1 MVSLVVDVRVNISL
15 LAVVV
20 DSVAVVGVVV
30 LVGAGGGVVVA
41 SVIVVLVVFSVVF
54 LDFVAIVVAA
64 ENSIGIF
71 ASRCIIL
78 HLDIAIPAIIT
89 ELMLVNSP
97 FSVVAGLIVVAAAL
111 VVNTCCIRNK
121 NLTHGY
127 LVLV

>member
-1 MVSLVVDVRVNISL
+1 MTIINPTQGRIWIPRAALLMVSLVVDVRVNISL

-78 HLDIAIPAIIT
+78 HLDIT
-89 ELMLVNSP
+89 SNHNGTNVS
-97 FSVVAGLIVVAAAL
+97 
-111 VVNTCCIRNK
+111 
-121 NLTHGY
+121 
-127 LVLV
+127 

>member
-30 LVGAGGGVVVA
+30 VVVVAGGGVVVA

-78 HLDIAIPAIIT
+78 HYT
-89 ELMLVNSP
+89 SNH
-97 FSVVAGLIVVAAAL
+97 
-111 VVNTCCIRNK
+111 N
-121 NLTHGY
+121 
-127 LVLV
+127 

>member
-1 MVSLVVDVRVNISL
+1 MAIINPTQGWPWIPRAALLVVSLVVDVRVDISL

-20 DSVAVVGVVV
+20 DSVAVEGGVVV
-30 LVGAGGGVVVA
+30 VVGAGGGVVVA

-78 HLDIAIPAIIT
+78 HLDIT
-89 ELMLVNSP
+89 SNHNGTNVS
-97 FSVVAGLIVVAAAL
+97 
-111 VVNTCCIRNK
+111 
-121 NLTHGY
+121 
-127 LVLV
+127 